1 MLISNRASLSDIIGG
16 TFINTVRV
24 VLVSTLTYFIN
35 ILLLDDQL
43 HFPEMVPAILGTAL
57 AFFIGFNNNQAYDR
71 WWEARI
77 IWGGITNDSRTF
89 TRMVLTQIHLS
100 KNNSPNINE
109 KELNFIKNRLVH
121 RHIAFLYILKDFL
134 RDEDKMYYLNYI
146 SASEFL
152 KYLENSTNKHNRI
165 LELQARDIEYLYENK
180 IIDGYKY
187 LEFNKMITNFTDLMG
202 KSERIKGTVFPTTYR
217 YYTNFFTWI
226 FIITGTLVISTEAGS
241 WSILYASLLG
251 YVFIT
256 IQELGQS
263 LLNPFKY
270 IPTGIALNQITK
282 NIERNLLEMLGE
294 KNLPDPEPII
304 DSNYIM

>member
-1 MLISNRASLSDIIGG
+1 MLISDRTSLSDIIGG
-16 TFINTVRV
+16 TFINTGKII
-24 VLVSTLTYFIN
+24 LVSTFTYLIN
-35 ILLLDDQL
+35 LYILDDQL
-43 HFPEMVPAILGTAL
+43 HFPETVPAVLGTAL

-89 TRMVLTQIHLS
+89 TRMVLTQIHLP
-100 KNNSPNINE
+100 KNNTSEINLN
-109 KELNFIKNRLVH
+109 ELNFIKTRIIH
-121 RHIAFLYILKDFL
+121 RHLAFLYLLKDFL
-134 RDEDKMYYLNYI
+134 REENQLYYLNYI
-146 SASEFL
+146 SANEFL
-152 KYLENSTNKHNRI
+152 KYVEHSTNKHNRV
-165 LELQARDIEYLYENK
+165 LELQSRDIEYLYENN

-187 LEFNKMITNFTDLMG
+187 LEFNKMLTNFTDLMG

-226 FIITGTLVISTEAGS
+226 FIITGTLVISGEAGS

-256 IQELGQS
+256 IQQLGQS
-263 LLNPFKY
+263 LLDPFKK
-270 IPTGIALNQITK
+270 IPTGIALNQITR

-294 KNLPDPEPII
+294 TNLPDPEPII
-304 DSNYIM
+304 DSNYVM